1 MDDSN
6 QRMEKL
12 RGQLKAANQKILYYQ
27 SDEVISKSTASN
39 EPNITAQLK
48 QSIELNEQK
57 GFVSIL
63 VTIEFN

>member
-12 RGQLKAANQKILYYQ
+12 REQLKVANQKILYYQ
-27 SDEVISKSTASN
+27 SEEEISKSGTSN
-39 EPNITAQLK
+39 EPNIMAQLK

-57 GFVSIL
+57 GFFFVAL
-63 VTIEFN
+63 

>member
-27 SDEVISKSTASN
+27 SEEVNSKSASGN

-57 GFVSIL
+57 GFVFIIS
-63 VTIEFN
+63 IEFN